1 MGARE
6 WLLLLVLSVLWGGSY
21 FFAAVALS
29 ALPPLTLALAR
40 VSLAA
45 AALLLLCAATG
56 NLSLQAPRPW
66 LAFLVMGATNNVL
79 PYTLIF
85 WSQTRIDS
93 GLAAI
98 LNATTPFFA
107 ALLAQWFTADER
119 LSAGKLAGIA
129 IGVAGVAV
137 MLGPE
142 LLAGLGGQLLAQ
154 VAVLAA
160 ALSYATAG
168 VFGRRFAGR
177 PSLQVAAGQL
187 TASTLLLLPAVLWL
201 ERPWQSAG
209 AAAAAPA
216 VWASVAALALVS
228 TSLAYV
234 IYFRI
239 LARAG
244 ATNLLLV
251 TLLIPVSAVLLGAGI
266 LGERLQPEHLAG
278 MALIAAGLLQI
289 DGRIWHWHRRRRR
302 QPVR

>member
-45 AALLLLCAATG
+45 AALLLLCVATG

-66 LAFLVMGATNNVL
+66 LAFLIMGAINNVL
-79 PYTLIF
+79 PYALIF

-154 VAVLAA
+154 LAVLAA
-160 ALSYATAG
+160 ALSYAAAG

-187 TASTLLLLPAVLWL
+187 TASTLLLLPAALWV
-201 ERPWQSAG
+201 ERPWRLAADSAPD
-209 AAAAAPA
+209 PA
-216 VWASVAALALVS
+216 VWAAVAALALVS

-289 DGRIWHWHRRRRR
+289 DGRIWHWRRR
-302 QPVR
+302 QRGR

>member
-29 ALPPLTLALAR
+29 SLPPLTLALAR

-66 LAFLVMGATNNVL
+66 LAFLIMGATNNVL
-79 PYTLIF
+79 PYALIF

-137 MLGPE
+137 MLSPE

-154 VAVLAA
+154 LAVLAA

-187 TASTLLLLPAVLWL
+187 TASTVLILPVALWL
-201 ERPWQSAG
+201 ERPWRL
-209 AAAAAPA
+209 AAAPEPA
-216 VWASVAALALVS
+216 VWAAVAALALVS

-289 DGRIWHWHRRRRR
+289 DGRIWRWRHRHHCQIERT
-302 QPVR
+302 